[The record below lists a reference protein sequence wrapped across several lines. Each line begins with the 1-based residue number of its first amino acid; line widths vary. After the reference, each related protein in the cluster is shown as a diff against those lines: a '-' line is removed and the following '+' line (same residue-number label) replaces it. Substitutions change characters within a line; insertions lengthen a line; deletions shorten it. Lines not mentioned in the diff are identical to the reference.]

1 LIKKI
6 IWITLGL
13 LGICLNFGLNSYYDH
28 LFDIL
33 GLLFGTLAT
42 LFAVLNNHVIFF
54 SVCAAYLPPNIYFF
68 SNQIVVK

>member
-1 LIKKI
+1 MICLIKKI

-13 LGICLNFGLNSYYDH
+13 LGMCLNFGLNSYYDH

-42 LFAVLNNHVIFF
+42 LFGVLNNHVNFTFLYLFTNHINFF
-54 SVCAAYLPPNIYFF
+54 LQNSG
-68 SNQIVVK
+68 